1 MPQAEIQALNQKI
14 DNSAFER
21 AQQIQRDAPP
31 WQSDAVLCG
40 PFNPK
45 AAPPTQI
52 HQGSVA
58 RWRRHKL
65 HVQRRKQGLPAESGA
80 VQAVVLPSK
89 ELRNIAAALVSKL
102 RDGMF
107 YADFYAAWM
116 LDFPPD
122 QLDQSGTD
130 VLNSA
135 TWAHVQRDGN
145 RARLAHL
152 RAHAISQIQALRWRT
167 LRNGG
172 WWPAP
177 RQIVVQVHVPS
188 QLLSAQFNFEP
199 HFIHA
204 GRICISWPT

>member
-58 RWRRHKL
+58 RWRRYKL

-89 ELRNIAAALVSKL
+89 ELRNIAAALVSSY
-102 RDGMF
+102 GMECF
-107 YADFYAAWM
+107 TLISMRRGCLIFRLTNWI
-116 LDFPPD
+116 
-122 QLDQSGTD
+122 
-130 VLNSA
+130 
-135 TWAHVQRDGN
+135 N
-145 RARLAHL
+145 RGL
-152 RAHAISQIQALRWRT
+152 T
-167 LRNGG
+167 
-172 WWPAP
+172 
-177 RQIVVQVHVPS
+177 
-188 QLLSAQFNFEP
+188 F
-199 HFIHA
+199 
-204 GRICISWPT
+204 